1 MIAILQGALPALVG
15 VLMIWAG
22 VVALAGQAGGHVRA
36 EVLAAPSRDGLT
48 PERTLSIMHYASLT
62 LAAAVAGTWT
72 GWWAYAPGLAM
83 VRVMLVVLLVWAIG
97 DLVPRLLA
105 VLAPE
110 IGPYVRRTVLKA
122 APLHAPLL
130 WMAARLDL
138 GAPTGGRDGGEEKD
152 RSTHEMAMGI
162 FSLKE
167 MTVAEVMTPRIDIVA
182 VRADA
187 DEATV
192 IQTLRRSEHARLLVD
207 EGSLDNVAGILY
219 AKDMLPRLDA
229 DAGELIPW
237 QELIRPAA
245 FVPEGK
251 TLERQMR
258 DFQRGTGHIAVV
270 VDEYGGTAGL
280 VTLED
285 ILEQIVGEIQD
296 EYDIDEA
303 VPVTRH
309 DDGHLTVQGGVALAD
324 LQTEL
329 AHDFEREDV
338 ATVGGLVFSELG
350 RVPRTGEAVEVDG
363 WRFVADLVIRRRVR
377 RVAIWPPDRDAPAE
391 EES

>member
-15 VLMIWAG
+15 ILMIWAG

-36 EVLAAPSRDGLT
+36 EVLAPPGREGLT
-48 PERTLSIMHYASLT
+48 PERTLYVVHYASLT

-72 GWWAYAPGLAM
+72 GWWAFAPGLALL
-83 VRVMLVVLLVWAIG
+83 RVILVALLVWAIG
-97 DLVPRLLA
+97 DLVPRLLS

-110 IGPYVRRTVLKA
+110 IGPYVRQRVLKA
-122 APLHAPLL
+122 APLYAPLL
-130 WMAARLDL
+130 WMAERLDL
-138 GAPTGGRDGGEEKD
+138 GATPGGREGEGKE

-167 MTVAEVMTPRIDIVA
+167 MTVAEVMTPRIDIFS

-192 IQTLRRSEHARLLVD
+192 MRTLRRSEHARLVVD
-207 EGSLDNVAGILY
+207 EGSLDSVAGILY
-219 AKDMLPRLDA
+219 AKDMLPRLGNA
-229 DAGELIPW
+229 PEALPPW
-237 QELIRPAA
+237 QDLIRPAS

-251 TLERQMR
+251 TLERQLR
-258 DFQRGTGHIAVV
+258 DFQRGVGHIALV

-303 VPVTRH
+303 VPLTHH

-324 LQTEL
+324 LETEIG
-329 AHDFEREDV
+329 HDFDREDV
-338 ATVGGLVFSELG
+338 ATVGGLVFAELG
-350 RVPRTGEAVEVDG
+350 RVPRSGETVEVDG

-377 RVAIWPPDRDAPAE
+377 RVAVWPPADRDDADGDT
-391 EES
+391 

>member
-36 EVLAAPSRDGLT
+36 EVLAPPTRDGLSS
-48 PERTLSIMHYASLT
+48 ERTLYIMHYASLT

-72 GWWAYAPGLAM
+72 GWWAFAPGLA
-83 VRVMLVVLLVWAIG
+83 VLRVVLVALLVWAIG

-110 IGPYVRRTVLKA
+110 IGPYVRRTVLRA
-122 APLHAPLL
+122 APLYAPLL
-130 WMAARLDL
+130 WMAERLDL
-138 GAPTGGRDGGEEKD
+138 GAPATGRSDNDKE

-167 MTVAEVMTPRIDIVA
+167 MTVAEVMTPRIDIVS

-192 IQTLRRSEHARLLVD
+192 VQTLRRSEHARLLVD
-207 EGSLDNVAGILY
+207 EGSLDSVVGILY
-219 AKDMLPRLDA
+219 AKDVLPRLGDDTA
-229 DAGELIPW
+229 TLPRW
-237 QELIRPAA
+237 QDLIRPAA

-251 TLERQMR
+251 TLERQLR
-258 DFQRGTGHIAVV
+258 DFQRGVGHIAVV

-303 VPVTRH
+303 VPLTHH

-324 LQTEL
+324 LETEIG
-329 AHDFEREDV
+329 HDFEREDV
-338 ATVGGLVFSELG
+338 ATVGGLVFAELG
-350 RVPRTGEAVEVDG
+350 RVPRSGEAIEVDG

-377 RVAIWPPDRDAPAE
+377 RVAVWPPVPGDDE
-391 EES
+391 EDEG